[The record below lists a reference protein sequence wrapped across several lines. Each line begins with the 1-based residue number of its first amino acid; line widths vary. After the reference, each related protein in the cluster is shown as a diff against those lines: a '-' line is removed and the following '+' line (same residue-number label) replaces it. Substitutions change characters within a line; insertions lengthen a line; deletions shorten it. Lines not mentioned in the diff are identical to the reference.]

1 MELGTSDRRSGIGS
15 VEPGSD
21 RTDQWTRWALLI
33 LLSAALGG
41 LLEWVGLP
49 AAFLLGPMIAAILLA
64 LRGGSLRVSA
74 MPFAGAQALV
84 GCLVAG
90 TLDAGTFATAAGDWP
105 IFLVVTATTLG
116 ASSVLGY
123 LLSRWQVLPGTAAIW
138 GSAPGAAT
146 AMVLMAQAY
155 GADARLVAVMT
166 YLRVVCVAL
175 VAALLAAAL
184 TGHAHSHAAGW
195 SLAVDP
201 VPLVETLAVAAVGA
215 ALGTWLRLP
224 AGALLGAILL
234 ATALNLAGLLHPSLP
249 LWLLAPAYAVIGW
262 KIGLSFN
269 REAIAVAARAL
280 PRLLLSIGLLILF
293 CAGLG
298 ALLSRLTGIDPV
310 TAFLATSPGGLDSVA
325 IVASSTP
332 VDVPFVMAM
341 QAVRFVAVLLAGPP
355 LARFVA
361 DRRTARLQPPAAD

>member
-1 MELGTSDRRSGIGS
+1 MKRTADLIPEWRSWG
-15 VEPGSD
+15 PL
-21 RTDQWTRWALLI
+21 ALLS
-33 LLSAALGG
+33 LLLGG
-41 LLEWVGLP
+41 ILEWVGLP
-49 AAFLLGPMIAAILLA
+49 AAFLLGPMIAAILVA
-64 LRGGSLRVSA
+64 LRGGAPRIPVA
-74 MPFAGAQALV
+74 PFAAAQALV

-116 ASSVLGY
+116 ASSLLGY
-123 LLSRWQVLPGTAAIW
+123 WLSRWQVLPGTAAIW

-166 YLRVVCVAL
+166 YLRVVCVAT
-175 VAALLAAAL
+175 VAALLAVAL
-184 TGHAHSHAAGW
+184 TGHAHTHAAGW
-195 SLAVDP
+195 TWAVDP
-201 VPLVETLAVAAVGA
+201 LPLALTLLTAATGA
-215 ALGTWLRLP
+215 ALGNWFRLP

-234 ATALNLAGLLHPSLP
+234 ATAANLTGLFHPALP
-249 LWLLAPAYAVIGW
+249 FWLLAPAYCVIGW
-262 KIGLSFN
+262 KIGLGFD
-269 REAIAVAARAL
+269 RDAVGAARRAL
-280 PRLLLSIGLLILF
+280 PRLLLSIALLILF

-298 ALLSRLTGIDPV
+298 ALLSRFTDVDPV

-341 QAVRFVAVLLAGPP
+341 QAVRFLVVLLAGPP

-361 DRRTARLQPPAAD
+361 DRRSLATDPTRSSGEP